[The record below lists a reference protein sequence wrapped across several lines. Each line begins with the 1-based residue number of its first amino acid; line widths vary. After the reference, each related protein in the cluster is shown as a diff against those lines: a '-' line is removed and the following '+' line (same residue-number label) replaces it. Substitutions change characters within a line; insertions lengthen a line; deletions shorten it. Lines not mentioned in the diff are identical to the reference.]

1 MTSTATLVNLHCNK
15 NSTPDLSLKLTATG
29 FDSSQ
34 SVTKKNLEPIKSI
47 REQVSNLLD
56 KVKSIDHKLEDV
68 SNEVVDYI
76 NNKSLKEKGNICVIE
91 EIVQQLID
99 RVDEDYFDFYGKL
112 IKHVVL
118 NIDPKI
124 SYNVSRSPS
133 CKEGGKGMVGEE
145 EYYKGDRLFK
155 KILFERLEKEL
166 EDGMNLDPILLSNEF
181 CNNEGGDDE
190 CNQEEL
196 MKNKKFLY
204 LLSKEKN
211 RYIGLIYMMCES
223 LKLNINGGVLVCSTV
238 LRLFNTIKNKLNHD
252 VDVDVEYLETWKQE
266 FKRKVF
272 IDIYLECICVIMYNV
287 GKLLCSDELYNP
299 IMEHFF
305 LELYFLNKWNK
316 LNTEI
321 KEIIDEMIE
330 YNWSRDSKIKAKLSK
345 SKRARII
352 NFREFRNIKKVGKG

>member
-15 NSTPDLSLKLTATG
+15 NGTPDLSLKLTATG
-29 FDSSQ
+29 FESSQ
-34 SVTKKNLEPIKSI
+34 SVTKRNLEPIESI
-47 REQVSNLLD
+47 CEQVSNLLD

-68 SNEVVDYI
+68 SNEIVDYI
-76 NNKSLKEKGNICVIE
+76 NNKSLKENDNIRVLE
-91 EIVQQLID
+91 EIVQQLIY

-118 NIDPKI
+118 NINPKI
-124 SYNVSRSPS
+124 SYNVSRSLS
-133 CKEGGKGMVGEE
+133 CKEGGKGVAGEE
-145 EYYKGDRLFK
+145 EYCKGDRLFK

-181 CNNEGGDDE
+181 CNNEGRNCE

-211 RYIGLIYMMCES
+211 HYIGLVYMMCES
-223 LKLNINGGVLVCSTV
+223 LKLNINGG
-238 LRLFNTIKNKLNHD
+238 
-252 VDVDVEYLETWKQE
+252 
-266 FKRKVF
+266 
-272 IDIYLECICVIMYNV
+272 CICVIMYNV

-305 LELYFLNKWNK
+305 LELYFLNKWNE

-321 KEIIDEMIE
+321 KEIIDEMVE
-330 YNWSRDSKIKAKLSK
+330 YNWSRDSKIRAKLLK